1 MGQRCF
7 TNNKNIIGQICFTN
21 HKNTDEIKMK
31 YKEK

>member
-21 HKNTDEIKMK
+21 HKNTDEVKMK